1 MFSSNYLILRYL
13 LIKNLSILKLSIIK
27 LNLTI
32 INMRSLFTKSAAGRP
47 TALVSKNHVQQ
58 HTQRAVYA
66 RRLAMGV
73 TSGYLGR

>member
-1 MFSSNYLILRYL
+1 MGI
-13 LIKNLSILKLSIIK
+13 
-27 LNLTI
+27 I
-32 INMRSLFTKSAAGRP
+32 INMKSLFTKSAAGRP